1 MANTKPPVLAPALAL
16 VLTATALHSRP
27 ARAGV
32 EASPRLDV
40 RATREFIRATPEHKL
55 VLVDTGEDAATADSR
70 LDTIR
75 ELLAQV
81 DAVYCEDARTIAE
94 ITEYFCRELRDAGH
108 YASALDLLE
117 GSLYWRDDNWFRA
130 GKRSFELYAVLYT
143 SVRMRPPVGRRRMSH
158 SRAIWMLRATPLPRW
173 AEKPVD

>member
-1 MANTKPPVLAPALAL
+1 MANARPPVLALVL
-16 VLTATALHSRP
+16 VLTSILVPNGR

-32 EASPRLDV
+32 GAHPRLDL

-55 VLVDTGEDAATADSR
+55 VVVDTGEDVATADTR
-70 LDTIR
+70 LDTFR
-75 ELLAQV
+75 ELLGQV

-94 ITEYFCRELRDAGH
+94 ITEYFCRELREAGH
-108 YASALDLLE
+108 YASALDVLE
-117 GSLYWRDDNWFRA
+117 GSLYWRDDNWLRA

-143 SVRMRPPVGRRRMSH
+143 SVRLSPPIGRRRMSH
-158 SRAIWMLRATPLPRW
+158 GRAIWMLRATPLPKW